1 MKIFYFLLIFNS
13 LIISSFAQI
22 QSLDDKY
29 FTANLFFEKGNFAEA
44 KTLFLEIYEKQKNN
58 DVLKKIA
65 LSEYFLNH
73 FENAIQEFEKLEK
86 FDKSF
91 STIYLSKCYAK
102 LNRPEKAFIYLKH
115 HLQSKNKWSEAQIK
129 LDSDFETLKNSQ
141 SWKEIWLNDWYTRE
155 EIKLAEAEFYIK
167 IDKKEQALE
176 TLDEIL
182 NDNINADKA
191 LFLRGKLLFEFEDYK
206 NAYLDA
212 KKASEI
218 DKFNEQYLILLIKTS
233 NKLKKYKF
241 SLENCEN
248 LLKINRFNLNYY
260 RLRAETHAYLGN
272 FQSAL
277 TDIDLCLKYD
287 SDNEDLF
294 FQQIKYQISLGET
307 WNALKA
313 INQLIAKNPKP
324 DYLLERGK
332 LFLQTNN
339 WNAAKTDFSQV
350 IDYMPNMA
358 EAYYQLAL
366 ISLKENDKKNACFFL
381 KKAQKLGFSE
391 AAEVLEK
398 NCTE

>member
-29 FTANLFFEKGNFAEA
+29 FTANLFFEKENFAEA

-73 FENAIQEFEKLEK
+73 FENAIQQFEKLEK

-141 SWKEIWLNDWYTRE
+141 SWKEIWLNDWYSANE
-155 EIKLAEAEFYIK
+155 MKLAEAEFYMKNEKRVEAI
-167 IDKKEQALE
+167 E
-176 TLDEIL
+176 TLDDVL
-182 NDNINADKA
+182 QQDNELGKA
-191 LFLRGKLLFEFEDYK
+191 FFLRATLFFDFEDYK
-206 NAYLDA
+206 NAFLDA
-212 KKASEI
+212 KKAVEI
-218 DKFNEQYLILLIKTS
+218 EKYNQYYLILYVKIC
-233 NKLKKYKF
+233 NKLKKNKLA
-241 SLENCEN
+241 LENCEN
-248 LLKINRFNLNYY
+248 LLKIDRFNLNFYC
-260 RLRAETHAYLGN
+260 LRAETNSFLENYQ
-272 FQSAL
+272 QSID
-277 TDIDLCLKYD
+277 DINLCLKYD
-287 SDNEDLF
+287 GENENLI
-294 FQQIKYQISLGET
+294 FQKVQYQIKLGET
-307 WNALKA
+307 WEALKA
-313 INQLIAKNPKP
+313 VNQLIAKNPKP

-350 IDYMPNMA
+350 IDYMPNTA

-391 AAEVLEK
+391 AAELLEK